1 VSQPARQ
8 RPVRRPRSLALNHE
22 LSDSLL
28 APRAFG
34 PFRVLH
40 QIGVGVLGPVY
51 RAQAETDGALVA
63 IKALRIDAPPEH
75 AADVA
80 RDLTAL
86 VSAWPRHTGLAGPIA
101 AGIEGETPWLA
112 LEHLESPTLDTWLR
126 EGRRLR
132 VEDGLAGIAALAEA
146 VDAAHAAGF
155 VHGSLHPRDV
165 FVDVQGVVRVTGFG
179 LGPVLQRI
187 GIRPAIRRPYSA
199 PETIEGG
206 AITPAA
212 DLFTLGVL
220 AFEWLTRRRPAGL
233 GAEAAAH
240 FETAAAADEVAHA
253 RSIVAAMLAENPT
266 HRPASALAFALAL
279 AQALTGG
286 AADIFDHPPA
296 APAAPSPD
304 EALRLFATQGTLWQA
319 PSTDDLWREP
329 QLDRRDDATTESVLA
344 GGMVAMPLEPRDS
357 EPSPS
362 IRERSSVG
370 DTIISSGNDDTVIHA
385 APVLGLHDDPSL
397 HAEPAERDARI
408 SVDAPVTAPRFEPE
422 VEMPA
427 AAAGT
432 LFGRAPVAA
441 TEPPAEASAPSGV
454 VLALTLALGLA
465 VGGAGGFLLGQRSA
479 SRAQEQAAAVP
490 PLEEPRLASDPAG
503 PPPASAAE
511 PPPVVQEAAPAA
523 PTSTTSAPPRSRAA
537 AATGELIVRSMPAR
551 AAVVVNNVWR
561 GRTPLTLRG
570 LAFGTHTVRVVEK
583 GYEPETRRVSLDG
596 RVPAA
601 TVSVQLE
608 RTAPQR
614 VETRPTPAPG
624 ATTGSLYI
632 ESRPTG
638 AKVSVDGR
646 LVGTT
651 PLLIGDLA
659 PGGRAIRL
667 EHPGHRPWTTTVQIT
682 AGRRQRL
689 AASLEEAT
697 Q

>member
-8 RPVRRPRSLALNHE
+8 RSVRRPRSLALNHE

-132 VEDGLAGIAALAEA
+132 VEDALAGIAALAEA
-146 VDAAHAAGF
+146 IDAAHAAGF
-155 VHGSLHPRDV
+155 LHGSLHPRDV

-199 PETIEGG
+199 PETVEGG

-212 DLFTLGVL
+212 DLFTLGAL
-220 AFEWLTRRRPAGL
+220 AFEWLTRRRPVGF

-253 RSIVAAMLAENPT
+253 RTIVAAMLAENPA
-266 HRPASALAFALAL
+266 HRPGSALAFAVSL

-286 AADIFDHPPA
+286 AADVFDPSPA

-319 PSTDDLWREP
+319 PSTDDLWRDP
-329 QLDRRDDATTESVLA
+329 PLDRHDSTPESVMA
-344 GGMVAMPLEPRDS
+344 GGMLVMPLEPRDP
-357 EPSPS
+357 EPAPV
-362 IRERSSVG
+362 RERSSTG
-370 DTIISSGNDDTVIHA
+370 DTIIATGNDDTVIHA
-385 APVLGLHDDPSL
+385 APVLGLHDDQPL
-397 HAEPAERDARI
+397 HASPAERSTRD
-408 SVDAPVTAPRFEPE
+408 SGDTVTAPRFEPE

-427 AAAGT
+427 PAAGP
-432 LFGRAPVAA
+432 LFGRTPGE
-441 TEPPAEASAPSGV
+441 TREPPAEASAPSGV

-479 SRAQEQAAAVP
+479 SRAQEQTAAAPV
-490 PLEEPRLASDPAG
+490 LEEPRLASDPAG
-503 PPPASAAE
+503 AAPAAAAE
-511 PPPVVQEAAPAA
+511 PPPVVQETAPAA
-523 PTSTTSAPPRSRAA
+523 PPATSPEPPRSRAA

-638 AKVSVDGR
+638 ARVSVDGR

-651 PLLIGDLA
+651 PLLIGDLL